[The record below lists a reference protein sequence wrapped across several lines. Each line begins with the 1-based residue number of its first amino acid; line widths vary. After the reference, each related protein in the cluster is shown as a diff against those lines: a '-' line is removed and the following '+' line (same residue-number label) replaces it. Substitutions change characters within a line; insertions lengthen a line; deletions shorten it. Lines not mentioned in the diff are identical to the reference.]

1 MRSDRGGFGYNENH
15 RRSYTSG
22 LITPAGTVLM
32 RRVLIVFKEKPP
44 AMQVEPKSF
53 SCKIIV
59 AQHAVESDKIMTEK
73 SLSSLT

>member
-1 MRSDRGGFGYNENH
+1 MTGAASVSIRNIAE
-15 RRSYTSG
+15 SYTSG
-22 LITPAGTVLM
+22 LITPVGTVLM

-53 SCKIIV
+53 SCKITV
-59 AQHAVESDKIMTEK
+59 SQHAVESDKIMTEK